1 MKEKKVKTF
10 VLDANVLLHS
20 ALSIESFSDN
30 DVVIPM
36 AVVEELDKFKKSADE
51 LGRYFG
57 TIIHEVKHG

>member
-10 VLDANVLLHS
+10 VLDTNVLLHS

-36 AVVEELDKFKKSADE
+36 AVVEELDKFKKVPTNWADI
-51 LGRYFG
+51 LAQSYMR
-57 TIIHEVKHG
+57 